1 VLALLA
7 LFISSPCVL
16 GVEFHFDCELR
27 DASGV
32 SPEHGKLVLT
42 ANVVRLPTEAELLQ
56 ELGEIY
62 QLHETGLQ
70 GPLLRAGEIFMR
82 FGSTFRRSSWTI
94 KRVTRYQAL
103 LFYWGRKHGHTFDF
117 RPHRGI
123 IPETPGS
130 ERVCCSGSGGG
141 GPSGAQ
147 SSVYYPDT
155 PPVGG
160 GRCGGGS
167 LAARSSIGRG
177 GSARGPTCGGAPPR
191 PAYAPTPQVQGRA
204 STSPVTEAVDKPGQ
218 GAASAANQP
227 TAQPGPMQVP
237 PAAREFAT
245 FYRQSVCVQQLQYD
259 PTSMKLMQT
268 ICCAMGIPDPLT
280 AVQDA
285 AEQAMAH
292 WCSMALQMSQSS
304 EGASLQQ
311 VLANFEAV
319 IEATGEQEA
328 IAVMASEMALQAQAV
343 EAAAAAA
350 AEAEESVAAG
360 EEAAAELDA
369 EMASDVTS
377 EVALLSS
384 QLTEEGELSLQALL
398 EAALQSSPDAPVPAP
413 APVAPAVAVLP
424 VASTAIVPA
433 LAYVA
438 LAHAAPAAALA
449 HAPAPARAANTRP
462 SGPGTVA
469 GKRPCVDPGL
479 APMNE
484 HEQRRLALRESLRES
499 RSAGRQQAEEW
510 LYGSGSAVSGGAGS
524 SSGGAGLSGVGSRGA
539 GSHGAGSHG
548 AGSHGAVSGGTFTAP
563 PASQLIPVVA
573 HAPARAGRSEAD
585 EEAERLMP
593 GLSFGQGVLP
603 PPPAHPYI
611 FFIHGHRRVE
621 ATSFPTTTYSFTHN
635 MVIQWALLQHGLP
648 TPETVMGYA
657 PIAQILP
664 GVEAYLD
671 SHGQHQIWEAF
682 QALVATVEPYQVQAL
697 LAQHGGVL
705 PTYLEDFEQEQVMD
719 SWGLDVQ
726 LAQIQHQLD
735 TAFAAGPSAWPCGE
749 GVIEEPPCLDPD
761 SELPLED
768 RQAYM
773 RIARARQQI
782 CSSNP
787 RDVAVG
793 LLSLRDFGVLAPA
806 LSEALP
812 PPGQPIGQDDLEGL
826 MKDLGYMCTLR
837 IGPLDQQ
844 RYWDQC
850 LRTLSDFVQAHPSY
864 LWTSQGRECQRHL
877 LLEPHWVRFQLVFN
891 PRQRQQTVRVLGP
904 SAAELGTLLAEAY
917 ADNERNPVGRQND
930 RAGLQRQGFRTISV
944 QHDRTADDEGP
955 SLLDGLEPGTEAPLA
970 RFMYALRR
978 LLLTLPMVEV
988 LILRASRRSHAQQL
1002 EAARAATEALAQAQA
1017 QANGGMSFGP
1027 PVARG
1032 GGRGG
1037 LGGGRGGGFRPP
1049 RRLLPD
1055 GM

>member
-1 VLALLA
+1 MLALLA

-27 DASGV
+27 DASSV

-70 GPLLRAGEIFMR
+70 GPLLRAGEIFFR
-82 FGSTFRRSSWTI
+82 FGSKPRTSSWTI

-103 LFYWGRKHGHTFDF
+103 LFYWGRQHGHTFDF

-130 ERVCCSGSGGG
+130 ERVCCSGSGAGSLGG
-141 GPSGAQ
+141 GPSGAR
-147 SSVYYPDT
+147 SSLYIPDT

-160 GRCGGGS
+160 GRTLGGGS
-167 LAARSSIGRG
+167 LAARSSGGG
-177 GSARGPTCGGAPPR
+177 GSARGPSCGVAPPR
-191 PAYAPTPQVQGRA
+191 PAYGPTPQVQGRA
-204 STSPVTEAVDKPGQ
+204 SQSPVTEVNKPAQ
-218 GAASAANQP
+218 GPGSAAHQP

-245 FYRQSVCVQQLQYD
+245 FYRQSVCIQQLHYD
-259 PTSMKLMQT
+259 PISMKLMQT

-280 AVQDA
+280 A
-285 AEQAMAH
+285 
-292 WCSMALQMSQSS
+292 
-304 EGASLQQ
+304 
-311 VLANFEAV
+311 
-319 IEATGEQEA
+319 
-328 IAVMASEMALQAQAV
+328 
-343 EAAAAAA
+343 
-350 AEAEESVAAG
+350 
-360 EEAAAELDA
+360 
-369 EMASDVTS
+369 
-377 EVALLSS
+377 
-384 QLTEEGELSLQALL
+384 
-398 EAALQSSPDAPVPAP
+398 
-413 APVAPAVAVLP
+413 
-424 VASTAIVPA
+424 
-433 LAYVA
+433 
-438 LAHAAPAAALA
+438 
-449 HAPAPARAANTRP
+449 
-462 SGPGTVA
+462 
-469 GKRPCVDPGL
+469 
-479 APMNE
+479 
-484 HEQRRLALRESLRES
+484 LRES
-499 RSAGRQQAEEW
+499 RSAGRQHAEEW
-510 LYGSGSAVSGGAGS
+510 LYGSGSGGAGAGGAVSGGAGS
-524 SSGGAGLSGVGSRGA
+524 SGVGSRSA

-548 AGSHGAVSGGTFTAP
+548 AGSHGAVSGGTFAAP

-573 HAPARAGRSEAD
+573 HAPARGGRSEAD
-585 EEAERLMP
+585 EEAERLRP

-611 FFIHGHRRVE
+611 FFLHGHRRVE

-635 MVIQWALLQHGLP
+635 MVIQWALMQHGLP

-657 PIAQILP
+657 PIEQILP
-664 GVEAYLD
+664 EVEAYLD

-682 QALVATVEPYQVQAL
+682 QALVATVQPYQVQTL
-697 LAQHGGVL
+697 LDQQGGVL

-719 SWGLDVQ
+719 SWGIEVQ

-761 SELPLED
+761 SGLSIED

-773 RIARARQQI
+773 RIAQARQRI

-812 PPGQPIGQDDLEGL
+812 PPGQAIGPDDLEGL

-850 LRTLSDFVQAHPSY
+850 LRTLSDFVRAHPSY
-864 LWTSQGRECQRHL
+864 LWTSQGRQCQRHL

-930 RAGLQRQGFRTISV
+930 LAGLRSQGFRTISV

-970 RFMYALRR
+970 RFMYSLRR

-1002 EAARAATEALAQAQA
+1002 EAARAAAEAQAQAQA
-1017 QANGGMSFGP
+1017 QANGGISFGP
-1027 PVARG
+1027 AVARG

-1049 RRLLPD
+1049 RRARGRGLP
-1055 GM
+1055 